1 MIKILSI
8 KNMIFKLIPVL
19 LLSLTINAE
28 VKNYSAE
35 YEFISEEITIAG
47 TRALDINEGLGS
59 LSFKAKNLL
68 ASMFFESK
76 FRVIDGKVISD
87 SYKVRIKPK
96 FVNRDQELVFN
107 HENNTISSNGRDNW
121 IVEVDKNIQILDPLN
136 SQIQLKLNI
145 ANNVNNFSLNL
156 VDLENGELESYQYI
170 VDGVKTIEFKDEL
183 YDCMVVK
190 RIKLDSDSDK
200 VTLYFVSKD
209 LGYMFIQ
216 VQESSEKREQE
227 LQLIELLSLG

>member
-1 MIKILSI
+1 MIY
-8 KNMIFKLIPVL
+8 KLIPVL

-47 TRALDINEGLGS
+47 TRALDINEGLGT
-59 LSFKAKNLL
+59 LSFEAKNLL

-156 VDLENGELESYQYI
+156 IDLENGALESYQYI

>member
-1 MIKILSI
+1 MIY
-8 KNMIFKLIPVL
+8 KLIPVL

-156 VDLENGELESYQYI
+156 IDLENGALESYQYI

>member
-1 MIKILSI
+1 M
-8 KNMIFKLIPVL
+8 MYKLIPVL
-19 LLSLTINAE
+19 LLSFAINAE

-47 TRALDINEGLGS
+47 TRALDINESLSS

-76 FRVIDGKVISD
+76 FTIIDDKVISD
-87 SYKVRIKPK
+87 SYKVKIKPK
-96 FVNRDQELVFN
+96 FVNRDQEIVFN

-121 IVEVDKNIQILDPLN
+121 IVEVDKNTQILDPLN
-136 SQIQLKLNI
+136 SQIQLKLNL
-145 ANNVNNFSLNL
+145 ANNINEFSLNII
-156 VDLENGELESYQYI
+156 DMENGKLEGYQYVVNGI
-170 VDGVKTIEFKDEL
+170 KNIEFKDVL
-183 YDCMVVK
+183 YECMVVK
-190 RIKLDSDSDK
+190 RTKLNSDSNK

-209 LGYMFIQ
+209 LGYMFIE
-216 VQESSEKREQE
+216 VQESSEKREQQ

>member
-1 MIKILSI
+1 MIY
-8 KNMIFKLIPVL
+8 KLIPVL

-59 LSFKAKNLL
+59 LSFKAKNIL

-76 FRVIDGKVISD
+76 FKVIDGKVISD

-107 HENNTISSNGRDNW
+107 HENNTISSSGRDNW
-121 IVEVDKNIQILDPLN
+121 IVEVGKNIQILDPLN

-145 ANNVNNFSLNL
+145 ANNINNFSLNL
-156 VDLENGELESYQYI
+156 IDLENGELEIYQYI

-183 YDCMVVK
+183 YDCMVIK
-190 RIKLDSDSDK
+190 RIKLDSDSNK
-200 VTLYFVSKD
+200 VTLYFISKD

>member
-1 MIKILSI
+1 MIY
-8 KNMIFKLIPVL
+8 KLIPVL
-19 LLSLTINAE
+19 LLSFTINAE

-156 VDLENGELESYQYI
+156 IDLENGALESYQYI

>member
-1 MIKILSI
+1 MIY
-8 KNMIFKLIPVL
+8 KLIPVL

-170 VDGVKTIEFKDEL
+170 VNGVKTIEFKDEL

>member
-1 MIKILSI
+1 M
-8 KNMIFKLIPVL
+8 MYKLIPVL

-156 VDLENGELESYQYI
+156 IDLENGALESYQYI

>member
-1 MIKILSI
+1 MIY
-8 KNMIFKLIPVL
+8 KLIPVL

-47 TRALDINEGLGS
+47 TRALDINEVLGS

-156 VDLENGELESYQYI
+156 IDLENGALESYQYI

>member
-1 MIKILSI
+1 SI
-8 KNMIFKLIPVL
+8 KNMIYKLIPVL
-19 LLSLTINAE
+19 LLILTINAE

-156 VDLENGELESYQYI
+156 IDLENGALESYQYI

>member
-1 MIKILSI
+1 MIY
-8 KNMIFKLIPVL
+8 KLIPVL
-19 LLSLTINAE
+19 FLSLTINAE

-47 TRALDINEGLGS
+47 TRALDINEGSGS

>member
-1 MIKILSI
+1 MIY
-8 KNMIFKLIPVL
+8 KLIPVL

-47 TRALDINEGLGS
+47 TRALDINEGLGT

-96 FVNRDQELVFN
+96 FVNRDQKLVFN

-145 ANNVNNFSLNL
+145 ANNINNFSLNL
-156 VDLENGELESYQYI
+156 VNLENGELESYQYI

>member
-1 MIKILSI
+1 MIY
-8 KNMIFKLIPVL
+8 KLIPVL

-107 HENNTISSNGRDNW
+107 HENNTISSSGRDNW

-145 ANNVNNFSLNL
+145 ANNIDNFSLNL
-156 VDLENGELESYQYI
+156 IDLENGELESYQYI

>member
-1 MIKILSI
+1 MIY
-8 KNMIFKLIPVL
+8 KLIPVL

-47 TRALDINEGLGS
+47 TRALDINEGLGT

-156 VDLENGELESYQYI
+156 IDLENGELESYQYI

>member
-1 MIKILSI
+1 MIY
-8 KNMIFKLIPVL
+8 KLIPVL

-47 TRALDINEGLGS
+47 TRTLDINEGLGS
-59 LSFKAKNLL
+59 LSFKAKNIL

-76 FRVIDGKVISD
+76 FKVIDGKVISD

-96 FVNRDQELVFN
+96 FVNRDQKLVFN
-107 HENNTISSNGRDNW
+107 HENNTISSDGRDNW
-121 IVEVDKNIQILDPLN
+121 MVEVDKNIQILDPLN

-145 ANNVNNFSLNL
+145 ANNIDNFSLNL
-156 VDLENGELESYQYI
+156 IDLENGELESYQYI

>member
-1 MIKILSI
+1 M
-8 KNMIFKLIPVL
+8 MYKLIPVL

-107 HENNTISSNGRDNW
+107 NENNTISSNGRDNW

-156 VDLENGELESYQYI
+156 IDLENGALESYQYI

>member
-1 MIKILSI
+1 MIY
-8 KNMIFKLIPVL
+8 KLIPVL

-47 TRALDINEGLGS
+47 TRALDINEGLGT

-145 ANNVNNFSLNL
+145 ANNINNFSLNL

>member
-1 MIKILSI
+1 MIY
-8 KNMIFKLIPVL
+8 KLIPVL

-145 ANNVNNFSLNL
+145 ANNINNFSLNL

-200 VTLYFVSKD
+200 VTVYFVSKD

>member
-1 MIKILSI
+1 MIY
-8 KNMIFKLIPVL
+8 KLIPVL
-19 LLSLTINAE
+19 LLCLTINAE

-156 VDLENGELESYQYI
+156 IDLENGALESYQYI

>member
-1 MIKILSI
+1 M
-8 KNMIFKLIPVL
+8 MYKLIPVL
-19 LLSLTINAE
+19 LVSLTINAE
-28 VKNYSAE
+28 VKNYEAE

-47 TRALDINEGLGS
+47 TRALDINNEGLGS

-76 FRVIDGKVISD
+76 FRILDGKVISD
-87 SYKVRIKPK
+87 SYKVRIKPR

-107 HENNTISSNGRDNW
+107 HESNTISSNGRDNW
-121 IVEVDKNIQILDPLN
+121 MVEVDKNIQILDPLN
-136 SQIQLKLNI
+136 SQIQLKLNL
-145 ANNVNNFSLNL
+145 ANNINNFSLNII
-156 VDLENGELESYQYI
+156 DLENGGLESYQYF
-170 VDGVKTIEFKDEL
+170 VDGVKNIEFKNKIYE
-183 YDCMVVK
+183 CMIVK
-190 RIKLDSDSDK
+190 RTKLNSESNK

-209 LGYMFIQ
+209 LGYMFIE

>member
-1 MIKILSI
+1 MIY
-8 KNMIFKLIPVL
+8 KLIPVL

-156 VDLENGELESYQYI
+156 IDLENGALESYQYI

-216 VQESSEKREQE
+216 VQESSEKREQQ

>member
-1 MIKILSI
+1 M
-8 KNMIFKLIPVL
+8 MYKLIPVL

-28 VKNYSAE
+28 VKNYEAE

-47 TRALDINEGLGS
+47 TRALDINNEGLGS
-59 LSFKAKNLL
+59 LSFRAKNLL

-76 FRVIDGKVISD
+76 FRIFDGKVISD
-87 SYKVRIKPK
+87 SYKVRIKPR

-107 HENNTISSNGRDNW
+107 HESNIISSNGRDNW
-121 IVEVDKNIQILDPLN
+121 MVEVDKNIQILDPLN
-136 SQIQLKLNI
+136 SQIQLKLNL
-145 ANNVNNFSLNL
+145 ANNINNFSLNII
-156 VDLENGELESYQYI
+156 DLENGGLESYQYF
-170 VDGVKTIEFKDEL
+170 VDGVKNIEFKDKIYE
-183 YDCMVVK
+183 CMIVK
-190 RIKLDSDSDK
+190 RTKLNSESNK

-209 LGYMFIQ
+209 LGYMFIE

>member
-1 MIKILSI
+1 MIY
-8 KNMIFKLIPVL
+8 KLIPVL

-156 VDLENGELESYQYI
+156 IDLKDGALESYQYI

>member
-1 MIKILSI
+1 MIY
-8 KNMIFKLIPVL
+8 KLIPVL

-96 FVNRDQELVFN
+96 FVNRDQKLVFN
-107 HENNTISSNGRDNW
+107 HENNTISSDGRDNW
-121 IVEVDKNIQILDPLN
+121 MVEVDKNIQILDPLN

-145 ANNVNNFSLNL
+145 ANNINNFSLNL
-156 VDLENGELESYQYI
+156 IDLENGELESYQYI

>member
-1 MIKILSI
+1 MIY
-8 KNMIFKLIPVL
+8 KLIPVL

-59 LSFKAKNLL
+59 LSFKAKNFL

-145 ANNVNNFSLNL
+145 ANNINNFSLNL
-156 VDLENGELESYQYI
+156 IDLENGELESYQYI

-227 LQLIELLSLG
+227 LQLIELLSFG

>member
-1 MIKILSI
+1 MIY
-8 KNMIFKLIPVL
+8 KLIPVL

-121 IVEVDKNIQILDPLN
+121 IVEVDKDIQILDPLN

-156 VDLENGELESYQYI
+156 IDLENGALESYQYI

>member
-1 MIKILSI
+1 MIY
-8 KNMIFKLIPVL
+8 KLIPVL

-145 ANNVNNFSLNL
+145 ANNINNFSLNL

>member
-1 MIKILSI
+1 MIY
-8 KNMIFKLIPVL
+8 KLIPVL

-96 FVNRDQELVFN
+96 FVNRDQELIFN

-156 VDLENGELESYQYI
+156 IDLENGELESYQYI

>member
-1 MIKILSI
+1 M
-8 KNMIFKLIPVL
+8 MYKLIPVL

-156 VDLENGELESYQYI
+156 IDLENGELESYQYI

>member
-1 MIKILSI
+1 M
-8 KNMIFKLIPVL
+8 MYKLIPVL
-19 LLSLTINAE
+19 LLSLAINAE

-156 VDLENGELESYQYI
+156 IDLENGALESYQYI

>member
-1 MIKILSI
+1 MIY
-8 KNMIFKLIPVL
+8 KLIPVL

-59 LSFKAKNLL
+59 LSFKAKNIL

-76 FRVIDGKVISD
+76 FKVIDGKVISD

-107 HENNTISSNGRDNW
+107 HENNTISSSGRDNW
-121 IVEVDKNIQILDPLN
+121 IVEVGKNIQILDPLN

-145 ANNVNNFSLNL
+145 ANNINNFSLNL
-156 VDLENGELESYQYI
+156 IDLENGELESYQYI
-170 VDGVKTIEFKDEL
+170 VDGVKTIEFKNEL
-183 YDCMVVK
+183 YDCMVIK
-190 RIKLDSDSDK
+190 RIKLDSDSNK
-200 VTLYFVSKD
+200 VTLYFISKD

>member
-1 MIKILSI
+1 M
-8 KNMIFKLIPVL
+8 MYKLIPVL

-28 VKNYSAE
+28 VKNYSAD
-35 YEFISEEITIAG
+35 YEFISEEITITG

-76 FRVIDGKVISD
+76 FKIIDGKVISD

-96 FVNRDQELVFN
+96 FVNRDQEIVFN

-121 IVEVDKNIQILDPLN
+121 MVEVDKNIQILDPLN
-136 SQIQLKLNI
+136 SQIQLKLNL
-145 ANNVNNFSLNL
+145 ANNINKFSLNII
-156 VDLENGELESYQYI
+156 DMESGKLEGYQYV
-170 VDGVKTIEFKDEL
+170 VDGIKNIEFKDAL
-183 YDCMVVK
+183 YKCMVVK
-190 RIKLDSDSDK
+190 RTKLNSESNK

-209 LGYMFIQ
+209 LGYMFIE
-216 VQESSEKREQE
+216 VQESSEKREQQ

>member
-1 MIKILSI
+1 MIY
-8 KNMIFKLIPVL
+8 KLIPVL

-28 VKNYSAE
+28 LKNYSAE

>member
-1 MIKILSI
+1 MIY
-8 KNMIFKLIPVL
+8 KLIPVL

-28 VKNYSAE
+28 LKNYSAE

-121 IVEVDKNIQILDPLN
+121 IVEVDKHIQILDPLN

>member
-1 MIKILSI
+1 MIY
-8 KNMIFKLIPVL
+8 KLIPVL

-190 RIKLDSDSDK
+190 RIKLDSDSNK
-200 VTLYFVSKD
+200 VTLYFISKD